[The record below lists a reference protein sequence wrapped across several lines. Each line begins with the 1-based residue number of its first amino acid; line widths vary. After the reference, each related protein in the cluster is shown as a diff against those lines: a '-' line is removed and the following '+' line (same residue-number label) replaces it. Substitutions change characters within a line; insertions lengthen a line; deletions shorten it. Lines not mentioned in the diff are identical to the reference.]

1 MNNQAPSMLKPA
13 LIAGVTFGIAGAI
26 PIIEYINCAC
36 CALIIACGFTAAYLH
51 SKDMKTAAFG
61 FTAGNGAVVGLAS
74 GVVYGFVAGIAGAV
88 IDSVL
93 GLTDVDQIVEQ
104 LEQVGTMDPEAMEMV
119 TRFMESTG
127 PATFAVAGI
136 FLSLFFGAIF
146 GTIGGLI
153 GGAIFKAKPPQADTV
168 DTQPWTTG
176 QQAPP
181 SDAPPPPP
189 VAPGI

>member
-36 CALIIACGFTAAYLH
+36 CALIIACGFTAAYLQ
-51 SKDMKTAAFG
+51 SKSTKTAGFG

-74 GVVYGFVAGIAGAV
+74 GVVYGFVAGILGAV

-93 GLTDVDQIVEQ
+93 GLTDVNQIIEQ
-104 LEQVGTMDPEAMEMV
+104 MEQVGTMDPEAMEIA
-119 TRFMESTG
+119 TRFLESTG

-136 FLSLFFGAIF
+136 FFSILFGAIF

-153 GGAIFKAKPPQADTV
+153 GGAIFKAKPPQAESV
-168 DTQPWTTG
+168 DDQPWTTG
-176 QQAPP
+176 RQAPP

-189 VAPGI
+189 AAPGI